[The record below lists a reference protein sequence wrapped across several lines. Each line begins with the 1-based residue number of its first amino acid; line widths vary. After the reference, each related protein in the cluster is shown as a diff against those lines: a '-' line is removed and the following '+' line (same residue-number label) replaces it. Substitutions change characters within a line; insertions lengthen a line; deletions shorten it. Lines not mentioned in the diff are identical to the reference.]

1 LQHRIPQKQK
11 KEKDVKILQA
21 ANLKVVLLTKENKI

>member
-1 LQHRIPQKQK
+1 VSQKQK

-21 ANLKVVLLTKENKI
+21 ANLKVVLHTKENKI